1 MIISKSLQSGGIWE
15 IGSLF
20 EQFCSKTGWL
30 FAGKKL
36 TNNLQFRSGQEAAPF
51 FVGADGRGE
60 DGPRT
65 VIIGVGNENKNL
77 VL

>member
-1 MIISKSLQSGGIWE
+1 MGFDRLVLYVSNC
-15 IGSLF
+15 
-20 EQFCSKTGWL
+20 CSKTGWL
-30 FAGKKL
+30 SVIKKL
-36 TNNLQFRSGQEAAPF
+36 TNNLQIRSSRETAPF

-60 DGPRT
+60 GGPGA

>member
-1 MIISKSLQSGGIWE
+1 MIMSKSLQSGGIWE

-30 FAGKKL
+30 SAGKKL

-51 FVGADGRGE
+51 FCWGGREGE
-60 DGPRT
+60 VRAVPER
-65 VIIGVGNENKNL
+65 L
-77 VL
+77 